1 MYICKFGGSSLSTYD
16 NILKVVDIIISK
28 KCKLIVVFSAI
39 GKTTD
44 KLIQLGKKAENKDDT
59 YTDLIN
65 ELKLEIYQIVEKLS
79 IIEIKKDI
87 EKEFDKI
94 KDICRGIYYLKDFN
108 KKTCDYLTSFGELL
122 TNFIIFKYLEK
133 VSDKKVKMIDSTDY
147 IVTDNNFGSANIIEE
162 KTKEKIEKLKD
173 LEYDYLVVP
182 GFISKNELNNMT
194 TL

>member
-1 MYICKFGGSSLSTYD
+1 KFGGSSLSNSE
-16 NILKVVDIIISK
+16 NILKVVDIILSK
-28 KCKLIVVFSAI
+28 KNKIIIVFSAI

-44 KLIQLGKKAENKDDT
+44 KLIQLGKYAEKKNEN
-59 YTDLIN
+59 YLIIIN
-65 ELKLEIYQIVEKLS
+65 ELRSDFQKIVEKLN
-79 IIEIKKDI
+79 INEITNKIDI
-87 EKEFDKI
+87 HFETI
-94 KDICRGIYYLKDFN
+94 KDICKGIYYLRDFN
-108 KKTCDYLTSFGELL
+108 KKTSDYLTSFGELI

-133 VSDKKVKMIDSTDY
+133 ISNNKILMIDSSDY

-194 TL
+194 TLG